1 MRRLIIMLVSLV
13 LIGILSVPAFS
24 WGPRWGS
31 GNSKGNWR
39 GDYCG
44 PWQYNRGYHELT
56 EEERTKL
63 TELDKKY
70 FDETNKTRNDLW
82 AKSAEL
88 DKALKTD
95 DPDVANAKTIQGEIS
110 DLRAALDEKR
120 MEYELEVRKI
130 VPNVQY
136 KRGKDRGYGFG
147 RGYHMR
153 GYDQNTGRGFGP
165 GFFWN

>member
-1 MRRLIIMLVSLV
+1 MRRLIIILVSLV
-13 LIGILSVPAFS
+13 LVGVLSVPAFS
-24 WGPRWGS
+24 WGPRWGE

-44 PWQYNRGYHELT
+44 PGQYNRGYYELT
-56 EEERTKL
+56 EEQRTKL
-63 TELDKKY
+63 TKLDKKF

-88 DKALKTD
+88 DTVLNTD
-95 DPDVANAKTIQGEIS
+95 DPDVAKAKTIQEEIS

-120 MEYELEVRKI
+120 MEYELEARKI
-130 VPNVQY
+130 VPDAQY
-136 KRGKDRGYGFG
+136 NRSKGRGYGFG

-153 GYDQNTGRGFGP
+153 GYDQHMGRGFGP
-165 GFFWN
+165 GSCWN